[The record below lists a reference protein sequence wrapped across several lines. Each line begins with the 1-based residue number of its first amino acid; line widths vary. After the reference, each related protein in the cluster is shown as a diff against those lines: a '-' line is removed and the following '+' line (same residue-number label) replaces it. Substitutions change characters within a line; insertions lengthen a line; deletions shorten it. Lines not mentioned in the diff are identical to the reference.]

1 MKLIDRERERDGLLE
16 LANRRR
22 PAMALL
28 YGRRRVGKTFLLSHV
43 FRERR
48 HFYFLAAETTPEANR
63 ADLLRELSVFLGR
76 SLPPE
81 DYPNWRTV
89 FRLLPGIAGDGLV
102 VVLDEFQHLL
112 AGDEG
117 LASQLI
123 AVWDREIEERPLTL
137 ILCGSELSVM
147 EGLAG
152 AASPLY
158 GRITWRGHLRP
169 FDFRDSQRMVPW
181 LPLRDRF
188 VAFGVFGG
196 TPRFLA
202 ALREGENLG
211 EAIVRTLLS
220 PSGEVHLQLETLI
233 EQERGIRS
241 VAEHRAVLSA
251 VAAGYTGVA
260 EIAEAAGFAGRR
272 HAAVH
277 VLDTLEKL
285 EIVFRERNFD
295 ARRTTPWR
303 FRLADPAVRSWHR
316 FVLPE
321 RARLE
326 RGEAGRVFAER
337 VRPALDTYVF
347 ERIVHNA
354 LARLLERWDLP
365 GALETARFEGQDRN
379 RRSIEIDLL
388 ARTADGRILA
398 GETKWSS
405 SPVGP
410 SLHSGLLRNL
420 MDLAASGHGFARE
433 ALDPATSAGTLF
445 VSAAGFTRDFRALA
459 RKRGDIRLLSLE
471 DLRAG

>member
-1 MKLIDRERERDGLLE
+1 
-16 LANRRR
+16 
-22 PAMALL
+22 
-28 YGRRRVGKTFLLSHV
+28 
-43 FRERR
+43 
-48 HFYFLAAETTPEANR
+48 
-63 ADLLRELSVFLGR
+63 
-76 SLPPE
+76 
-81 DYPNWRTV
+81 
-89 FRLLPGIAGDGLV
+89 
-102 VVLDEFQHLL
+102 
-112 AGDEG
+112 
-117 LASQLI
+117 
-123 AVWDREIEERPLTL
+123 
-137 ILCGSELSVM
+137 
-147 EGLAG
+147 
-152 AASPLY
+152 
-158 GRITWRGHLRP
+158 
-169 FDFRDSQRMVPW
+169 MVPW

-202 ALREGENLG
+202 ALREGEGLR

-260 EIAEAAGFAGRR
+260 EIAQAAGFAGRR

-277 VLDTLEKL
+277 VLDTLQKL

-303 FRLADPAVRSWHR
+303 FRLGDPAIRFWHR

-326 RGEAGRVFAER
+326 RGEAGRVYAER
-337 VRPALDTYVF
+337 VRPALDTYMGHVF
-347 ERIVHNA
+347 ERIVHDA

-365 GALETARFEGQDRN
+365 GAVETARFEGQDRN
-379 RRSIEIDLL
+379 RRPIEIDLV
-388 ARTADGRILA
+388 ARTHDGRVLA
-398 GETKWSS
+398 GEVKWSS

-410 SLHSGLLRNL
+410 ALHAGLLRNL
-420 MDLAASGHGFARE
+420 EDLAASGQGWARE
-433 ALDPATSAGTLF
+433 ALDPGTSAGTLF
-445 VSAAGFTRDFRALA
+445 VSAAGFTRDFQALA